1 MRAALCLEVLRSMRR
16 GYFDSV
22 VRVNG
27 LTVTVR
33 YEPLV
38 MPSITVEPFT
48 SAVLVANVAMS
59 RRVPRPHKGAD

>member
-33 YEPLV
+33 
-38 MPSITVEPFT
+38 
-48 SAVLVANVAMS
+48 
-59 RRVPRPHKGAD
+59 